1 MIEYG
6 RKKFKSI
13 IKYTFVKLFKKG
25 LFQFECKQRGS
36 SSLQLYVISL
46 GGGGNWIQAELGNWS
61 SVFWANHSFFAKNK
75 SSLLIRSYLVSKLS
89 DLVTVAQSVWAMWA
103 NRSNGSPKLSDHE
116 QFAQVAHQKWATWA
130 ICSCRS
136 EELSEREQIAQVA
149 HQKWATERIAHFFE
163 KISDWANRSLFW
175 ANCSFAYFLA
185 KNERFAQKTNERVP
199 SPEVFV
205 GHTLIQL
212 QGVLPV

>member
-116 QFAQVAHQKWATWA
+116 RF
-130 ICSCRS
+130 
-136 EELSEREQIAQVA
+136 AQVA

-163 KISDWANRSLFW
+163 KMSDWANRSLFW